1 MKRCFLALPLCA
13 SLLFVSSL
21 WAQAVPTFVGVRTFL
36 GAPYVTNLEKLDADF
51 AVLGVPFDEGTWGQP
66 GERYGPRDMREA
78 SQEYNHD
85 LTEGF
90 YYIDG
95 DRTVL
100 KGKRW
105 ADVGDIE
112 IWPTVPAQTNDKVTT
127 AVKTILA
134 HKAFPIVIGG
144 DHSITYPSLRAFD
157 QPLTLIHID
166 AHLDTWNGAPGNLD
180 HASWVLR
187 AAQLPHVTKII
198 QIGMRGLAND
208 PEAVG
213 NARKLHTQVIT
224 VEELHRRGVAWV
236 LSQIAPTGNIYVT
249 FDVDSMDPTLAPGTG
264 TLEPGGLNFAEIDD
278 LMMGLP
284 AKGRLVGLDIMEV
297 NPLRDSS
304 GRTAQTAIRLMV
316 DMLGAAFH

>member
-1 MKRCFLALPLCA
+1 
-13 SLLFVSSL
+13 
-21 WAQAVPTFVGVRTFL
+21 
-36 GAPYVTNLEKLDADF
+36 
-51 AVLGVPFDEGTWGQP
+51 
-66 GERYGPRDMREA
+66 
-78 SQEYNHD
+78 
-85 LTEGF
+85 
-90 YYIDG
+90 
-95 DRTVL
+95 
-100 KGKRW
+100 
-105 ADVGDIE
+105 
-112 IWPTVPAQTNDKVTT
+112 
-127 AVKTILA
+127 VKTILA

-224 VEELHRRGVAWV
+224 AEELHRRGVAWV

-278 LMMGLP
+278 LMAGIP
-284 AKGRLVGLDIMEV
+284 AKGKLVGLDIMEV